1 MQKSSSVNLSRETWI
16 FFSQKKQLKTSA
28 WNKHHF
34 IQGQAGTPHPQA
46 PNNPGAK
53 MYKVLREVVEETS
66 TGTKG
71 ETQLSVGGRVRCPA
85 VKALLAKQLST
96 GLQTLEGQGQMD
108 LKTGKISSKKAKKEK
123 TPEQMALQEAKTLFG
138 KFLDYDHAMCFFA

>member
-1 MQKSSSVNLSRETWI
+1 
-16 FFSQKKQLKTSA
+16 
-28 WNKHHF
+28 
-34 IQGQAGTPHPQA
+34 
-46 PNNPGAK
+46 

-71 ETQLSVGGRVRCPA
+71 ETQLAVGGRVRCPA

-138 KFLDYDHAMCFFA
+138 KFLYYDHAIFVFFA